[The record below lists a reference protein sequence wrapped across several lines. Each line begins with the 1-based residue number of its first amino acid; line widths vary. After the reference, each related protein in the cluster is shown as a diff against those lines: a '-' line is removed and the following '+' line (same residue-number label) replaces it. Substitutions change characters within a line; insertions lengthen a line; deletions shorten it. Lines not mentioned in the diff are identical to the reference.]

1 MCFRNACIILLLLL
15 CVHRLSAQQMLKGT
29 IYDQKTDSVL
39 GGVTLYNVTRN
50 EHTISNNEGV
60 YSIHA
65 QESDKIIFSSIG
77 YKTDTVKVSYYMF
90 QAGYDVSLVLKTSF
104 LKSVTVFGTYHNDS
118 IRRREEYADIL
129 DKPKNKFTMGN
140 AATGTVG
147 ISVKPFGG
155 LSSQDKQR
163 ESLKKVMALQEEQAF
178 VDYSFSRSYV
188 EKLTNLHGDSLKMF
202 MFLYRP
208 SYEFCR
214 ATNKTDMLVYIND
227 KLKLYMKKEDVPT
240 YSTPAK
246 HQ

>member
-1 MCFRNACIILLLLL
+1 MLLLGS
-15 CVHRLSAQQMLKGT
+15 RLSAQQMLKGT

-39 GGVTLYNVTRN
+39 GGVTLYNITRN
-50 EHTISNNEGV
+50 EHTISNNEGG
-60 YSIHA
+60 YSIRA

-90 QAGYDVSLVLKTSF
+90 QAGYDVSLVLKSNF

-129 DKPKNKFTMGN
+129 DKPKNNIAMGN
-140 AATGTVG
+140 AAKGTVG
-147 ISVKPFGG
+147 IAVKPFGG
-155 LSSQDKQR
+155 LSSQEKQR
-163 ESLKKVMALQEEQAF
+163 ESLKKIMALQEEQAY
-178 VDYSFSRSYV
+178 VDYSFPRSYV
-188 EKLTNLHGDSLKMF
+188 EKLTNLHDDSLKMF

-227 KLKLYMKKEDVPT
+227 KLKLFKKKEDLP
-240 YSTPAK
+240 SFSEPAK
-246 HQ
+246 HK